1 MRIVEQSGLV
11 DRAGIVVEAAGDGQV
26 DLEILLRDAEAAEVF
41 DDGGKLLIAAVEQL
55 VAAAVALEGGKDLFV
70 RAGDGDELE
79 NLVGLLARELN
90 VVDENGA
97 HHVGTDLFDLIHRA
111 HDLAALL
118 GQAEHGVE
126 AVEHAAVVDADL
138 EALEAHRRKDVVDD
152 GGDLGIVHDVQLA
165 VADDVDI
172 RLIELAEAAALRA
185 LAAVDLAD
193 LEAAEGE
200 GELVVVQG
208 DVLRQRHGQVK
219 AQGEVAVALGEA
231 VDLLFRFAAA
241 LSEQDLAGL
250 DDGGIERG
258 EAVAAIGRAQNV
270 HHALHLLLL
279 RGKQLHEA

>member
-1 MRIVEQSGLV
+1 MTSIS
-11 DRAGIVVEAAGDGQV
+11 
-26 DLEILLRDAEAAEVF
+26 
-41 DDGGKLLIAAVEQL
+41 
-55 VAAAVALEGGKDLFV
+55 
-70 RAGDGDELE
+70 
-79 NLVGLLARELN
+79 
-90 VVDENGA
+90 
-97 HHVGTDLFDLIHRA
+97 
-111 HDLAALL
+111 
-118 GQAEHGVE
+118 
-126 AVEHAAVVDADL
+126 
-138 EALEAHRRKDVVDD
+138 
-152 GGDLGIVHDVQLA
+152 
-165 VADDVDI
+165 
-172 RLIELAEAAALRA
+172 
-185 LAAVDLAD
+185 AAVDLAD

-208 DVLRQRHGQVK
+208 DVLRQRHGQIK